1 MRSWSEAE
9 MPKTQSKS
17 EVYQEYCHLKRAV
30 YPYWQSIFHYKE
42 WVDDSD
48 ENKTRNAERLK
59 MTILNALENMPTY
72 KKYKFEKIE
81 NIKKILMRVFPF
93 GKFYSNDIL
102 VIHKEDT
109 QDSMMKQE
117 IPLLKAKFHQM
128 LIVVDTFHN
137 SKKIRIIVSLVISY
151 PLFRSRKITMLN
163 QANS

>member
-1 MRSWSEAE
+1 MKSWSDSI
-9 MPKTQSKS
+9 MPVNQSNS

-42 WVDDSD
+42 WVDDSYD
-48 ENKTRNAERLK
+48 NKVKNAERLK

-81 NIKKILMRVFPF
+81 NIKKILLKVFPF
-93 GKFYSNDIL
+93 GKFYKDYNL

-137 SKKIRIIVSLVISY
+137 SKKIRIIVSLATLTCS
-151 PLFRSRKITMLN
+151 LDRRKS
-163 QANS
+163 QC